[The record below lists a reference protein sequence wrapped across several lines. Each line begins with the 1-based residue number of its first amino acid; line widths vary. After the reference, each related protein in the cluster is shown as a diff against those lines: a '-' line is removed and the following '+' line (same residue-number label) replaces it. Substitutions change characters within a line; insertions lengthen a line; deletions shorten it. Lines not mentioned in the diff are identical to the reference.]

1 MSNDQIIRSSKR
13 HEVSIPEGS
22 NNASSQKALIGVHEP
37 EPGSESS
44 LTAAHEQPDQRVTL
58 TQETAEDAQRLL
70 LAQEEAPASSRV
82 QLPSEASILDNRIQ
96 LAPDDSTLDNRV
108 QLPDEHA
115 SETNRVRLPQE
126 GGPAS
131 ERVPV
136 PGDDFLA
143 SERVK
148 LPSGQALHDN
158 TVVMTADIREDN
170 VVKLAS
176 STATEHVEHLEQKGL
191 QDTHAGLPD
200 MTNSPDATDSLDAE
214 CAAAPSRAVVDEGH
228 DRPIVSVPPAELEED
243 ADVAVLEALVED
255 EQQSPAVAESLIA
268 QAHDQPDEPPM
279 AHEQAPLAQVSGYLS
294 DKKTEEF
301 RGRVVK
307 LREEVDQLNRRLDEI
322 EKHEIEKQY

>member
-22 NNASSQKALIGVHEP
+22 NNASSQKALVGVHEP

-44 LTAAHEQPDQRVTL
+44 LSAANEQPDQRVTL
-58 TQETAEDAQRLL
+58 AQDTADEAQRVL
-70 LAQEEAPASSRV
+70 LAQEEATEPSRV
-82 QLPSEASILDNRIQ
+82 QLPSEASILDDRIQ
-96 LAPDDSTLDNRV
+96 LAPDAPALDNRV
-108 QLPDEHA
+108 QLPDEQA
-115 SETNRVRLPQE
+115 SEANRVRLPQE

-136 PGDDFLA
+136 PGDDSRA

-158 TVVMTADIREDN
+158 TVVLTADIREDN
-170 VVKLAS
+170 VVKLAPS
-176 STATEHVEHLEQKGL
+176 ATTEHVEHLEQKGL

-200 MTNSPDATDSLDAE
+200 MTTSPDAIVSLDAE
-214 CAAAPSRAVVDEGH
+214 RVATPSRAVVDDAH
-228 DRPIVSVPPAELEED
+228 DRPIVSIPPAELEDD
-243 ADVAVLEALVED
+243 AEVAVEEALVD
-255 EQQSPAVAESLIA
+255 EEPHSVAEESMVA

-279 AHEQAPLAQVSGYLS
+279 VHEHAPLAQVSGYLS
-294 DKKTEEF
+294 DKKAEEF

-307 LREEVDQLNRRLDEI
+307 LRDEVDQLNRRLDEI